1 MPHIPIILDW
11 KNRAIQ
17 ADTLSHQ
24 LDAYNGADQSQAD
37 ALLAEIETV
46 WTDTLNATDVDDL
59 ATRIETFLEI

>member
-1 MPHIPIILDW
+1 MAHILILEQWKQRVLQIIG
-11 KNRAIQ
+11 
-17 ADTLSHQ
+17 LSHQ
-24 LDAYNGADQSQAD
+24 LEAYNGSNQSQAD